1 MKFTVYQI
9 DLDDDQ
15 MENPELRNLYLDC
28 IMKPDANTI
37 RKGREFYSKV
47 CMIDA
52 VSFDHVFEIGNIGP
66 ENKIQRL
73 SPMRSVSVGD
83 VIRCNDTGVC
93 KFVDSF
99 GFGSISFGE

>member
-28 IMKPDANTI
+28 IMKPDENAI
-37 RKGREFYSKV
+37 RKGREFYRKV
-47 CMIDA
+47 AFIDA
-52 VSFDHVFEIGNIGP
+52 YSFDNVFEVGNIGP
-66 ENKIQRL
+66 ENKIQRVA
-73 SPMRSVSVGD
+73 PMRSVSVGD
-83 VIRCNDTGVC
+83 VIRCNDTGVT

-99 GFGSISFGE
+99 GFGSVSF